1 MNFWDLEGTHR
12 ERTRVIEPG
21 GQALSGAALLD
32 RVHDAAL
39 ALDAIGQRTFG
50 FLLCSQSVEALSLY
64 LACLR
69 QHHVPLLLD
78 ADMPEASLQALCELK
93 EEQLRSMG
101 FGYRQV
107 AAERHMHPKPF
118 KI

>member
-1 MNFWDLEGTHR
+1 MLNNLCAACGAPLGTVDGRAFHAF
-12 ERTRVIEPG
+12 P
-21 GQALSGAALLD
+21 
-32 RVHDAAL
+32 
-39 ALDAIGQRTFG
+39 
-50 FLLCSQSVEALSLY
+50 
-64 LACLR
+64 
-69 QHHVPLLLD
+69 
-78 ADMPEASLQALCELK
+78 SLQALCELK